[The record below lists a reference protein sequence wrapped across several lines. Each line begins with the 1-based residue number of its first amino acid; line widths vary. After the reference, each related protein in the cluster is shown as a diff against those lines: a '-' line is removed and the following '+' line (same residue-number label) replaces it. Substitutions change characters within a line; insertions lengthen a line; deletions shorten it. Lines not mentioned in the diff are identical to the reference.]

1 MQSAGECGWECLVD
15 SDVRDPNCGGAYVKA
30 VDDFIFGAIGG
41 CGRANPMLP
50 VQPPTIL
57 PLCI

>member
-1 MQSAGECGWECLVD
+1 M
-15 SDVRDPNCGGAYVKA
+15 KA

-50 VQPPTIL
+50 VQPPTTL
-57 PLCI
+57 PVCV